1 MVIFKIY
8 GHLCSKGLSLNIT
21 RDCRNY
27 VFLHAECLKDLM
39 SDHQKLKTV
48 KINVMAFDLKLV
60 ED

>member
-27 VFLHAECLKDLM
+27 VFLHAECLTWCPTIRNWR
-39 SDHQKLKTV
+39 QWR
-48 KINVMAFDLKLV
+48 
-60 ED
+60 